1 MCYLF
6 KYIYNLIF
14 KSVEPSP
21 PLTIIIPAENEID
34 NKDRC
39 TPIKRKH
46 FYYLTDK
53 SLDSVLEDLNKE
65 FNRDL
70 EKELK
75 DEIVLDFRRLFEK
88 RF

>member
-39 TPIKRKH
+39 TPIKRKQSH
-46 FYYLTDK
+46 LIL
-53 SLDSVLEDLNKE
+53 SAALNKTIKMTI
-65 FNRDL
+65 RL
-70 EKELK
+70 LK
-75 DEIVLDFRRLFEK
+75 VTQ
-88 RF
+88 

>member
-1 MCYLF
+1 M
-6 KYIYNLIF
+6 IF

-70 EKELK
+70 EKEFK
-75 DEIVLDFRRLFEK
+75 DKIVLDFRRLFEK

>member
-1 MCYLF
+1 MQPITHHLF
-6 KYIYNLIF
+6 
-14 KSVEPSP
+14 
-21 PLTIIIPAENEID
+21 
-34 NKDRC
+34 
-39 TPIKRKH
+39 
-46 FYYLTDK
+46 TDK

-75 DEIVLDFRRLFEK
+75 DEIVLDYRRLFEK

>member
-14 KSVEPSP
+14 KSEEPSP
-21 PLTIIIPAENEID
+21 TLTIIIPAENEID

-39 TPIKRKH
+39 TPIKSKH

-65 FNRDL
+65 CNRDL

-75 DEIVLDFRRLFEK
+75 DEIVLDYRRLFEK